1 MPEKCCEKSP
11 WLAHDPRMY
20 PSRGTLYACINTYT
34 HNTHTH
40 TLYISLYYIYMF
52 YEIMCI
58 YIYISHYIYINIC
71 RSIYA
76 CANAYASVKNSAYCW
91 VISTSTCS
99 HSMFNR
105 WSRWPLARGIEV
117 VSTHHLGMAMS
128 CMHMSYQSIIIYIYI
143 CISQISDIYVLVG
156 TNYIQHSLYSAHHYP
171 NIPTTTISTKHQQM
185 YLQLWQRHQQ
195 VLLSSVQGIPKD
207 IAMAV
212 EGQPILTSHWRVNIL
227 GRTRTATGVVAST
240 WGF

>member
-40 TLYISLYYIYMF
+40 KLYITIL
-52 YEIMCI
+52 
-58 YIYISHYIYINIC
+58 YIYICSMRLCVYTYIYLTIYIYINIC

-128 CMHMSYQSIIIYIYI
+128 CMHMSYQSIIIYIY
-143 CISQISDIYVLVG
+143 
-156 TNYIQHSLYSAHHYP
+156 
-171 NIPTTTISTKHQQM
+171 M
-185 YLQLWQRHQQ
+185 YLTNIWHICTCRHKLYPTF
-195 VLLSSVQGIPKD
+195 VVFSASLSQHPND
-207 IAMAV
+207 YNFD
-212 EGQPILTSHWRVNIL
+212 Q
-227 GRTRTATGVVAST
+227 AST
-240 WGF
+240 NVSAALAKASAGASLVRPGDP